1 MDRTTNQYTITPAT
15 GLIPADVAK
24 KASELGLLPQLHEYS
39 KMNAQR
45 RREVY
50 QQVLS
55 LAKALGTSTDNVKAS
70 LQLDVIF
77 DPDEVRQQQSAAAER
92 AAAAAAA
99 TAQRAAAAA
108 AATAQRASAAAAA
121 TAQRAARSDAG
132 HAYSPYGVY
141 GISAAT
147 FAQRAAALNVVIT
160 CRYYIDELDK
170 VEEELDKVEE
180 ELERVKEENARL
192 EKENATL
199 VELLPGRGGSRKRK
213 AMRGSTRRKR
223 H

>member
-1 MDRTTNQYTITPAT
+1 MDRNTNQYTITPAT

-45 RREVY
+45 RRDVY

-55 LAKALGTSTDNVKAS
+55 LAKALGASTDNVKAS

-77 DPDEVRQQQSAAAER
+77 DPDEVRQQQAAAAER
-92 AAAAAAA
+92 
-99 TAQRAAAAA
+99 AAAA

-121 TAQRAARSDAG
+121 
-132 HAYSPYGVY
+132 
-141 GISAAT
+141 
-147 FAQRAAALNVVIT
+147 FAQRAAAHNVVIT
-160 CRYYIDELDK
+160 CRYYID
-170 VEEELDKVEE
+170 ELDKVEE